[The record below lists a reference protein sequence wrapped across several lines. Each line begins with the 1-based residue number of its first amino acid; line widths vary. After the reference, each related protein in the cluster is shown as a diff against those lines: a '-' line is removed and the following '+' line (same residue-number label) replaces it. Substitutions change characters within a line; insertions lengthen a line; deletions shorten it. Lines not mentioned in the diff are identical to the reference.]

1 MLNEY
6 AWDLKKPPVV
16 DVIRT
21 VYLISKRDNFDKYT
35 DLTGIRVS

>member
-16 DVIRT
+16 D
-21 VYLISKRDNFDKYT
+21 NFDKYT